1 MERVVLLNSNA
12 FPSLFNKIID
22 VELEGEE
29 LQNFIENK
37 IIRILNQSNPKINVK
52 SIEYVD
58 FNNIPF
64 HNFPSK
70 ESKFLGVIVDNQ
82 FINEKH
88 YIEIK
93 NKIEKENEEY
103 IHETYGEFFYR
114 KIRSYVFL
122 SHPNSDGR
130 NTKFSQTIFPTILIY
145 MREFLNSPMY
155 SIFNHPA
162 YCINLFNGKLTQNSI
177 LKQIYG
183 FSILGVEFLDLFT
196 NREKTRKFQINTLN
210 EYLKAVIND
219 DEKLGSSL
227 YENQYVIVNNST
239 KYLEVKYPFETMIK
253 VDGRKYDIHGSNE
266 KFYLMGILPPL
277 LFAMRENYEV
287 DISNIKKFYRDYYET
302 GLIKTKKMER
312 FKYIIDYVDKLEK

>member
-12 FPSLFNKIID
+12 FPSLFNKIVD
-22 VELEGEE
+22 VELVGEE
-29 LQNFIENK
+29 LQNFTENK
-37 IIRILNQSNPKINVK
+37 IIQVLNQSNPKINVK

-58 FNNIPF
+58 FNNISF

-82 FINEKH
+82 IINEK
-88 YIEIK
+88 YYKEIK
-93 NKIEKENEEY
+93 SKIEKENEEY
-103 IHETYGEFFYR
+103 IHENQGEFFYR

-130 NTKFSQTIFPTILIY
+130 NTKFSQTIFPTTLIY
-145 MREFLNSPMY
+145 MNEFLNSPMY

-183 FSILGVEFLDLFT
+183 FSILGVKFLDLFS
-196 NREKTRKFQINTLN
+196 NIDKTKKFQINTLN
-210 EYLKAVIND
+210 EYLEVVTND
-219 DEKLGSSL
+219 DEKQGSSW

-239 KYLEVKYPFETMIK
+239 KYLQVKYPFETMIK
-253 VDGRKYDIHGSNE
+253 VNDRKYDIHGSNE

-277 LFAMRENYEV
+277 LFAMNENYTV
-287 DISNIKKFYRDYYET
+287 DISNIKEFYMDYYET